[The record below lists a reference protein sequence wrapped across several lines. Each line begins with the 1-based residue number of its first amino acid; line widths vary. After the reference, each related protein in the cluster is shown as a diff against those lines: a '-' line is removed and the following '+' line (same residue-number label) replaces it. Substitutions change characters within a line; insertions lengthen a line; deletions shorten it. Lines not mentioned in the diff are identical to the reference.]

1 MFSFYVV
8 AKKDHSESDCFLM
21 AVLSHGELGILYAR
35 DTPYKPECL
44 WSPFT
49 ADKCPTLAGKPKM
62 FFIQACQG
70 DKLDGGVTMC
80 RTETDGQN
88 NSYRIPTQ
96 ADFLI
101 AYSTVPGKCKGN
113 LNKYRKTLFS
123 LLQQDFL

>member
-1 MFSFYVV
+1 
-8 AKKDHSESDCFLM
+8 M

-35 DTPYKPECL
+35 DSPYKPECL

-88 NSYRIPTQ
+88 TSYRIPTQ

-101 AYSTVPGKCKGN
+101 AYSTVPGKNSTIKQWGD
-113 LNKYRKTLFS
+113 Y
-123 LLQQDFL
+123 

>member
-1 MFSFYVV
+1 
-8 AKKDHSESDCFLM
+8 M

-70 DKLDGGVTMC
+70 DKLDGGVNMC

-101 AYSTVPGKCKGN
+101 AYSTVPGKWREN
-113 LNKYRKTLFS
+113 LNEEIWKVNFFEP
-123 LLQQDFL
+123 DFL